1 MLVSVPCLGKQKENH
16 LMELKEIKKIVE
28 MMTENDLAEFL
39 LEEEAF
45 TLQLKRGTAGVVT
58 QMVSAPQMM
67 AAPAVAPAF
76 AAAPAP
82 AAAAVDENAGLIEI
96 KSPMV
101 GTFYSSPSPE
111 SPAFVQ
117 IGQDVTADTVVCII
131 EAMKVM
137 NEIQAEVKGKIKK
150 VLADNATPVQFGQTL
165 FLVDPA

>member
-1 MLVSVPCLGKQKENH
+1 LRALFKKQKEKN

-28 MMTENDLAEFL
+28 LMTNNDLAEFL

-45 TLQLKRGTAGVVT
+45 TLQLKRGTSGVT
-58 QMVSAPQMM
+58 QVVQAPQMM
-67 AAPAVAPAF
+67 AAAP

-82 AAAAVDENAGLIEI
+82 AVAAPAAPAVDENAGLVEI

-101 GTFYSSPSPE
+101 GTFYRSPSPD
-111 SPAFVQ
+111 SDSFVQ
-117 IGQDVTADTVVCII
+117 IGQDITADSVVCII

-150 VLADNATPVQFGQTL
+150 VLVDNATPVQFGQPL
-165 FLVDPA
+165 FLVEPA

>member
-1 MLVSVPCLGKQKENH
+1 
-16 LMELKEIKKIVE
+16 MELKEIKKIVE

-45 TLQLKRGTAGVVT
+45 TLQLKRGTAGIT
-58 QMVSAPQMM
+58 QIVSAPNQMV
-67 AAPAVAPAF
+67 AAS
-76 AAAPAP
+76 AAAPVQ
-82 AAAAVDENAGLIEI
+82 AAAASPAAPVADANVGLIEI

-111 SPAFVQ
+111 ADAFVQ
-117 IGQDVTADTVVCII
+117 VGQDVTADSIVCII

-150 VLADNATPVQFGQTL
+150 ILVDNATPVQFGQAL
-165 FLVDPA
+165 FLVEPA